1 MWRKRFIFFILIVVP
16 VLGGSRMVIG
26 DTGGHYAS
34 HKHMMDED
42 MKEEMG
48 EGSCMKGPGMKMPK
62 MGGPMM
68 KKDMGMDMGM
78 GMPMMS
84 PWIYIKERLNLTEEQ
99 TNKFGK
105 IYSAYRK
112 EVLKKRAD
120 IEIAEIELGELLKTK
135 EADEKAIEESAN
147 NLESLR
153 SDLNIARVRALIKT
167 REFLSDEQYE
177 DLASF
182 ILGWMGHSQMRG
194 ACHPPGGMG
203 DGAMMGCQ

>member
-1 MWRKRFIFFILIVVP
+1 
-16 VLGGSRMVIG
+16 MVIG

-68 KKDMGMDMGM
+68 KKGMGM

-84 PWIYIKERLNLTEEQ
+84 PWIYVKERLNLTEEQ

-153 SDLNIARVRALIKT
+153 SDLNISRIKALLKT

-182 ILGWMGHSQMRG
+182 ILGWMGHSQMRV
-194 ACHPPGGMG
+194 ACHPGGMG
-203 DGAMMGCQ
+203 EGEMMGCQ

>member
-1 MWRKRFIFFILIVVP
+1 MWRKRFIFFIVVVVS
-16 VLGGSRMVIG
+16 VLGGSRLVIG
-26 DTGGHYAS
+26 DTEGYYAS

-42 MKEEMG
+42 MKEEME
-48 EGSCMKGPGMKMPK
+48 EGSCMKGPGKKMHK

-68 KKDMGMDMGM
+68 KKDMGM

-84 PWIYIKERLNLTEEQ
+84 PWIYVKERLNLTEEQ

-153 SDLNIARVRALIKT
+153 SDLNISRIKALLKT

-194 ACHPPGGMG
+194 ACHPGGMG
-203 DGAMMGCQ
+203 EGEMMGCQ